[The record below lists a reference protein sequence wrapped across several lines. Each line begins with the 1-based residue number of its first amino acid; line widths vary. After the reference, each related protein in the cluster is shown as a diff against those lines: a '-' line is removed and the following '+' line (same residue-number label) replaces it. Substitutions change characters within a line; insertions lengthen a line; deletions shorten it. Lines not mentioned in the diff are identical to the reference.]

1 MSRKSIQISLPAAGS
16 TPVETKLRKDIGVN
30 SWVSQVG
37 EATRTATE
45 QAFRGAAAREG
56 VTINIHLSTQPDW
69 AEAARIFLLP
79 QAALWFWTLGM
90 VQKAMNIP
98 PVWRR

>member
-1 MSRKSIQISLPAAGS
+1 MSRKSIQISLPA
-16 TPVETKLRKDIGVN
+16 TPSAPAEPELRKEIGVD

-37 EATRTATE
+37 DATPTATE
-45 QAFRGAAAREG
+45 QAFRGAAACEG
-56 VTINIHLSTQPDW
+56 VTVKIHLSTQPDW

-79 QAALWFWTLGM
+79 QAALWFWTLAM
-90 VQKAMNIP
+90 AQKAMNIP